1 MRIFRNRL
9 ICTLAA
15 AAAVSALTAGT
26 AMAQD
31 TFVFSIPLPV
41 TGNSPELHDQS
52 YWRTVYPDQEIGIR
66 VEEYGTDWTAPQAAV
81 SLTGPVEGLPLL
93 ETCETGRIYCF
104 TISIANRD
112 GAVFEE
118 MPKIYV
124 NGEEYTPEMSG
135 AMTAAGYVDNLTAS
149 VYGRPW
155 YNDGILS
162 VVCEPP
168 KPEPKQEWRNV
179 RGTWYLYEN
188 GEMLASC
195 WREVEGEWYFF
206 GKDGTMQTG
215 WVLWNGKRYWM
226 LETGAMARDLWIGGK
241 NYVNKD
247 GEMVIGTTTPD
258 GFLVDENGNYDPSGD
273 NDINGLYQYDH
284 PELVFDSPL
293 SEDVP
298 PAALPE
304 MTVVRVSDS
313 ELLVMAAGEEAK
325 SWKKP
330 ASEDGS
336 LMNCYTPGGTPWD
349 SEYLEFGPDS
359 LTIHPYYGD
368 VSDRYAYVFRQAW

>member
-1 MRIFRNRL
+1 MKNYRTRL
-9 ICTLAA
+9 LCLAA
-15 AAAVSALTAGT
+15 AAAAFSALTAGT

-31 TFVFSIPLPV
+31 IFRFPIQMPV
-41 TGNSPELHDQS
+41 TGNTPDLHDRS
-52 YWRTVYPDQEIGIR
+52 YWNTVYPNQEIEIK

-81 SLTGPVEGLPLL
+81 SLSGQVGELPLL
-93 ETCETGRIYCF
+93 ETYETGRIYCF
-104 TISIANRD
+104 TIGVSNRD

-118 MPKIYV
+118 TPLFYV

-135 AMTAAGYVDNLTAS
+135 AETAAGMVDNLKAG
-149 VYGRPW
+149 VAGRPW
-155 YNDGILS
+155 YTDGILS

-168 KPEPKQEWRNV
+168 KPEPKQEWREV

-195 WREVEGEWYFF
+195 WREVDGEWYFF
-206 GKDGTMQTG
+206 GKDGSMQTG

-226 LETGAMARDLWIGGK
+226 QETGAMARDLWIGGK

-258 GFLVDENGNYDPSGD
+258 GFLVDENGNYDAGGD

-284 PELVFDSPL
+284 PELLFDSPV

-298 PAALPE
+298 PASLPE
-304 MTVVRVSDS
+304 MTMERVSDS
-313 ELLVMAAGEEAK
+313 EIRVTVAGQGTQ
-325 SWKKP
+325 SWSKP
-330 ASEDGS
+330 AAEDGS
-336 LMNCYTPGGTPWD
+336 LMNCYTPGGNPWD
-349 SEYLEFGPDS
+349 SEFMVFGDDS

-368 VSDRYAYVFRQAW
+368 VSDRYAFVFRQAW

>member
-1 MRIFRNRL
+1 MRTFRNRL
-9 ICTLAA
+9 ICVLAA
-15 AAAVSALTAGT
+15 AAAVSALAAGT

-31 TFVFSIPLPV
+31 TFVFPIQTPV
-41 TGNSPELHDQS
+41 TGNTPDLHDRS
-52 YWRTVYPDQEIGIR
+52 YWKTVYPDQEIEIR
-66 VEEYGTDWTAPQAAV
+66 VDEYGTDWTAPQAAV

-118 MPKIYV
+118 MPQIFV

-168 KPEPKQEWRNV
+168 KPEPKQEWREV
-179 RGTWYLYEN
+179 RGTWYLYED

-195 WREVEGEWYFF
+195 WREIDGEWYFF
-206 GKDGTMQTG
+206 GKDGAMQTG

-247 GEMVIGTTTPD
+247 GEMVLGTTTPD
-258 GFLVDENGNYDPSGD
+258 GFLVDGNGNYDPSGD

-284 PELVFDSPL
+284 PDGGAGLGFGAPGHGRRRG
-293 SEDVP
+293 SEVMEK
-298 PAALPE
+298 AG
-304 MTVVRVSDS
+304 VRGRQPH
-313 ELLVMAAGEEAK
+313 ELLYARR
-325 SWKKP
+325 
-330 ASEDGS
+330 
-336 LMNCYTPGGTPWD
+336 
-349 SEYLEFGPDS
+349 
-359 LTIHPYYGD
+359 HPLGQRISG
-368 VSDRYAYVFRQAW
+368 VRA